1 MKECPHLT
9 HLTCLGLIQRFYPPL
24 PLEIRPHLKE
34 VVIGGTELTAADL
47 ERYGPVLQY
56 KYAIA
61 FFSFSSLFGF
71 YREGHVVLCY
81 SITSVLS
88 EKNLRLHV
96 YTRSLL
102 STYCHSTSFADV
114 KTCGDAI

>member
-56 KYAIA
+56 KYTIA

-81 SITSVLS
+81 SIYFCPFR
-88 EKNLRLHV
+88 EEFAFARLYSQLIV
-96 YTRSLL
+96 NLL
-102 STYCHSTSFADV
+102 SFNQFC
-114 KTCGDAI
+114 